1 MLKSPNF
8 DYYAPTVLLLYTPPI
23 PRYSFLALFP
33 FTFIKTIINMTRSW
47 LAAGCGENSSLRATV
62 YDAYVRDCTC
72 TCPRVGVVMDHG
84 PNTCFT
90 NQQDL

>member
-1 MLKSPNF
+1 
-8 DYYAPTVLLLYTPPI
+8 
-23 PRYSFLALFP
+23 
-33 FTFIKTIINMTRSW
+33 MTRSW